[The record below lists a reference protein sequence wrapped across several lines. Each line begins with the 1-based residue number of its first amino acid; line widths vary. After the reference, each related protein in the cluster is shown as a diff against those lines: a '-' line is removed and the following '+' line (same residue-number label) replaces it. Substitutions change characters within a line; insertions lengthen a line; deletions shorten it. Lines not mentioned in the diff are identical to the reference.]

1 MMGMK
6 HDGFSVT
13 RILPSSFF
21 VTAFLLFVYHNTI
34 SLCLRMSRETKY
46 VTRIN
51 NISKDDCHR
60 TVFIPTTLSTD
71 YNIQQLIDC
80 QNYLRFLKRTKQLNL
95 KQPRQ
100 RTKRESKNI
109 INNHEKT
116 SVLGSS
122 FPRVMLSR
130 QQKMGPVFY
139 HEPPSIFYFSNDTG
153 N

>member
-1 MMGMK
+1 MGLK

-13 RILPSSFF
+13 RILPSRFF

-46 VTRIN
+46 VTGIN

-71 YNIQQLIDC
+71 YHTQQLIDC
-80 QNYLRFLKRTKQLNL
+80 QNNLRFLKRTKQLNL

-100 RTKRESKNI
+100 RTKRESNNI
-109 INNHEKT
+109 IKKHEKT